1 MFVPFIYVYCHAETV
16 TLEGLD
22 LLSEE
27 FYVMRAIFLN
37 LGF

>member
-1 MFVPFIYVYCHAETV
+1 MFVPRIYIHCPAATV

-27 FYVMRAIFLN
+27 SYVMPAI
-37 LGF
+37 